1 MLPAAFFVAEKDAG
15 PMTANPP
22 VHSGTGTHPLT
33 HAPHRRKARPEGPVH
48 RDGHLPETVSTSVF
62 SKVLTVF
69 TKVLSVFTEVLTVF
83 LPPSRAFAATPL
95 PLPSRPQRGRKGPRA
110 TKKQRFCFAVHA
122 ACTNFAV
129 KTNKELT
136 I

>member
-83 LPPSRAFAATPL
+83 SATAPGRCGHSASTPL
-95 PLPSRPQRGRKGPRA
+95 PPAKGPQR
-110 TKKQRFCFAVHA
+110 A
-122 ACTNFAV
+122 ARH
-129 KTNKELT
+129 
-136 I
+136 